1 MNSRKHVLFI
11 IGTLLIAALLL
22 TPFSRNTN
30 PASTGKPDGKSMDQ
44 PEPGEHI
51 VDQISDIYVSVS
63 LSNSQFQQLQELNRN
78 FMIEHPYIQVKL
90 TNEPFK
96 DRAYDLWA
104 LQSRQGEASDIMLLD
119 NGWVRPFAIRGFL
132 KPADSIMTGDALTD
146 QLTGLLDPLKW
157 NGYIWGV
164 PREVNPYIVVWS
176 EALLAAAG
184 LKEPPADWASYQA
197 AASKVI
203 ELNSEASI
211 VNWSEGDLQQ
221 QLIWLAA
228 FQTDRSNLLKLHPFN
243 EIQISQLDWLQKM
256 EQHMSR
262 IAVNAIDQL
271 NEAFQGNSLLAA
283 IIPWNDYENL
293 NEALRNKLT
302 VDRDRIY
309 YPWLNGHSYVISSNS
324 NAEEEAMLWIKEMT
338 NVNNQ
343 QMTYNRSGQLPAR
356 ESLYSFSGSLQSD
369 QTAAPPAWWMKV
381 LNAKRSDD
389 ELPHP
394 DPLWPE
400 NWQYREKMW
409 KRFSAKTFQIDAYI
423 NSLAAQG
430 K

>member
-1 MNSRKHVLFI
+1 M

-30 PASTGKPDGKSMDQ
+30 PASIGKPDGKSNDQ
-44 PEPGEHI
+44 PEQGELI
-51 VDQISDIYVSVS
+51 VEQISNIYVNVS
-63 LSNSQFQQLQELNRN
+63 LPDSQFQQLQELNRN
-78 FMIEHPYIQVKL
+78 FMIEHPHIQVKL

-119 NGWVRPFAIRGFL
+119 NGWVRPFAIQGFL

-146 QLTGLLDPLKW
+146 QLTGLLDPLTW
-157 NGYIWGV
+157 NGYLWGV

-184 LKEPPADWASYQA
+184 LKEPPSDWASFQA

-203 ELNSEASI
+203 ELNSKVSI

-228 FQTDRSNLLKLHPFN
+228 YQTDRSNLLKLLPFS
-243 EIQISQLDWLQKM
+243 EIQTSQLAWLQKM

-262 IAVNAIDQL
+262 IAVNAIGQL
-271 NEAFQGNSLLAA
+271 NEAFQSNSLLSA
-283 IIPWNDYENL
+283 IIPWSEYENL
-293 NEALRNKLT
+293 NDALRKKLL
-302 VDRDRIY
+302 VDQDRID

-324 NAEEEAMLWIKEMT
+324 NAEEEAMLWIREMT

-343 QMTYNRSGQLPAR
+343 QMIYDRSGQLPAR
-356 ESLYSFSGSLQSD
+356 ASLYLFNGSLQTD
-369 QTAAPPAWWMKV
+369 PTAAPPAWWMKV
-381 LNAKRSDD
+381 LNVKRTDA

-400 NWQYREKMW
+400 KWQYREQMW
-409 KRFSAKTFQIDAYI
+409 KRFSEKTFQIDAYI
-423 NSLAAQG
+423 NSLAE
-430 K
+430 